1 MPATPEQR
9 RVRAADQPWMGRSD
23 LAAAGFEDTL
33 PSLHG
38 ELQGSDGEAYP
49 SVVQPMLA
57 GSDLLAATYAGADA
71 EGAIHANTA
80 THGDADTGA
89 RRDAAAPAGAGGHAG
104 ETEGESQSEGEGESS
119 PALINGQS
127 DAEATLLSLRSG
139 AWVDLY
145 SRRRWL
151 RAQLVWA
158 SNKGT
163 LFMFVSHGGR
173 AHSMTRRSCERLI
186 RERLLRPVNSQG
198 VVAQALDAVASR
210 AASRS
215 SASSGT

>member
-1 MPATPEQR
+1 A
-9 RVRAADQPWMGRSD
+9 RAADQPWMGRSD

-49 SVVQPMLA
+49 SVDPPTPA
-57 GSDLLAATYAGADA
+57 DDDLLAVTDVGSAAPHAVAASADAAGHPVKTGSETSGETDGADA
-71 EGAIHANTA
+71 
-80 THGDADTGA
+80 
-89 RRDAAAPAGAGGHAG
+89 
-104 ETEGESQSEGEGESS
+104 GEGQSESS
-119 PALINGQS
+119 PASITGQS

-215 SASSGT
+215 SANAPSDT